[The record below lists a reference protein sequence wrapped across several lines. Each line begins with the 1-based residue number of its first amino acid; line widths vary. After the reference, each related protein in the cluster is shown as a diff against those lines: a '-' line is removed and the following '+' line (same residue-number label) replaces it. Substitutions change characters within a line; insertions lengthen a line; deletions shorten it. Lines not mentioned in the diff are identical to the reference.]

1 MDKSQI
7 LRTIRGQRVLARL
20 DDIIGVSKRLKRR
33 NDVNLTKKTAEK
45 YYNRGAG
52 EPNNSRDAKKECV
65 AVFDGRVNGGGLCDR
80 LWGAVSTYLY
90 CKDNGIPFKLFF
102 VVPFDL
108 SNYLV
113 PADIDWRIEKE
124 DLCYDSRIAA
134 PLVIKCLGFERE
146 DNMDVIGKAFS
157 KGTRQL
163 HVYTNAHGLRNRFH
177 EGFNDLFKPS
187 KVLADAIEDVL
198 AKHGDDYVSISFR
211 FVRLFGDFEDV
222 NWPVLPD
229 EKSREEM
236 ICRGLAA
243 VEHVK
248 ALHPGKKVLVTT
260 DSTTFLN
267 RVKEVEGVF
276 VVEGEIKHVD
286 FSGVGKDKLPHLKT
300 FLDLMLISHAKHVYL
315 GINDMVY
322 RSTFAKT
329 ASQIGNRPF
338 DMIEF

>member
-7 LRTIRGQRVLARL
+7 LRIIRRRPMLARL
-20 DDIIGVSKRLKRR
+20 DDIIGVSKRLKRK
-33 NDVNLTKKTAEK
+33 NDVNLTKKTSEK
-45 YYNRGAG
+45 YYKIGG
-52 EPNNSRDAKKECV
+52 ELNIRRDAKKECV
-65 AVFDGRVNGGGLCDR
+65 AVFDGRVNVGGLCDR

-90 CKDNGIPFKLFF
+90 CKDNGILFKLFF

-108 SNYLV
+108 SEYLL
-113 PADIDWRIEKE
+113 PADINWRIEKK
-124 DLCYDSRIAA
+124 DLCYDPRIAA

-146 DNMDVIGKAFS
+146 DNMDVIGKTFL
-157 KGTRQL
+157 KGTKQL

-177 EGFNDLFKPS
+177 EGFNDLFRPS
-187 KVLADAIEDVL
+187 KVLADAINDML
-198 AKHGDDYVSISFR
+198 TRNGDDYVSISFR

-229 EKSREEM
+229 EKSREAM

-267 RVKEVEGVF
+267 RVKEVKGVF

-286 FSGVGKDKLPHLKT
+286 FSREGKDKLPHLKT
-300 FLDLMLISHAKHVYL
+300 FLDLLLISHAKHVYL

-329 ASQIGNRPF
+329 ASQIGNKPF
-338 DMIEF
+338 DMLEF